1 MSMLQALIAAKLSG
15 SGGSSES
22 GTLLGNTPLKLAS
35 ASSVML
41 RTNSSATYSV
51 KSDTKAVFN
60 PASGS
65 TASAMVSQENGEYVL
80 KAGDGA
86 TDWYQSYVDVVVGG
100 LAVGEVYNFVF
111 DANGVTTDDSTHQ
124 TVGHYI
130 LYDSDGGTLVTRG
143 ATDGARKNVYAFT
156 ATTESV
162 KLRWYPATNNTFVS
176 GTSTARTKRIY
187 INAANTSDYS
197 AVVDLAGSFSGET
210 MLRSLPAGVTI
221 EATPS
226 CAVYAIAEESEATK
240 PLLGKTV
247 VVFGDSLIGMVRDNT
262 SATAE
267 IAERTGATVYN
278 VGFGGCRMSDHPSHG
293 YAEFSMWALAK
304 AIADNDWT
312 AQETY
317 VSQGSDYFPEQ
328 LAVLKGIDFSE
339 VDYVVIHYGTNDFGG
354 GVVIGE
360 SSAANYHS
368 TLCGAL
374 RYSIETLLG
383 SYPKLRIFIS
393 LPCFRFWTVDGQT
406 VFSDTYKNA
415 QNKTLPAYVEAMRS
429 VAREYKLPVIGNYF
443 GNGIDKVNA
452 TTYLSD
458 GTHHTTLGRERFGSY
473 IAEQLI
479 SGGGGGGGAT
489 SLNYLSDVTI
499 SEPKSNQ
506 VLVYN
511 TGGEFLINKYF
522 ELGQL
527 ANVHITE
534 RKAGKAL
541 LCRDETGAGS
551 YYFDFPQCAE
561 SPNYDAATEQAVE
574 QIITLLKQS
583 AKTSGKAGT
592 KVSVDAAGMLAPLV
606 KIADTRKRIPI
617 ATFGD
622 YTFYPKGRISP
633 SKMLFSCA
641 DTDADGFYD
650 INVAIDGTA
659 SAVYVTV
666 EYTAC
671 PAMG

>member
-1 MSMLQALIAAKLSG
+1 MSLLQALIAAKLSG

-197 AVVDLAGSFSGET
+197 AVVDLTGSFSGET

-360 SSAANYHS
+360 SSAATDHS

-406 VFSDTYKNA
+406 VFSDTYQNA

-473 IAEQLI
+473 IAEQLA
-479 SGGGGGGGAT
+479 SGGGGSITVDAELNANSTNPVQNKAIVTTLFQFLGVLEGKADEETTVTVSGTTPTITPTHNTIYECGELT
-489 SLNYLSDVTI
+489 SLTI
-499 SEPKSNQ
+499 SNPP
-506 VLVYN
+506 
-511 TGGEFLINKYF
+511 
-522 ELGQL
+522 
-527 ANVHITE
+527 A
-534 RKAGKAL
+534 
-541 LCRDETGAGS
+541 TGAYS
-551 YYFDFPQCAE
+551 IVF
-561 SPNYDAATEQAVE
+561 
-574 QIITLLKQS
+574 
-583 AKTSGKAGT
+583 TSGSTATTTTIPATILGLEDFAAEANT
-592 KVSVDAAGMLAPLV
+592 LYEINVLDSRAVIGSWAVSV
-606 KIADTRKRIPI
+606 
-617 ATFGD
+617 
-622 YTFYPKGRISP
+622 
-633 SKMLFSCA
+633 
-641 DTDADGFYD
+641 
-650 INVAIDGTA
+650 
-659 SAVYVTV
+659 
-666 EYTAC
+666 
-671 PAMG
+671 